1 MTEKESMKQK
11 KAISILVLCIAAIS
25 AVAAASGIFSVQGP
39 GPYQYESI
47 RGQTVTIYG
56 KGLYHHMSAEVAIQG
71 IAQDYVT
78 LFIGVP
84 LLLIALFTARK
95 GSMRGRF
102 LLAGTLGY
110 FLVTYLF
117 YLVMGMYNL
126 LFLAYAF
133 ILGAS
138 FFAFTMTMLSFDV
151 SKLPVYFSEDTPVKF
166 TGGFLIF
173 NAFAI
178 GLLWLSIVVPPLING
193 SIYPKELEH
202 YTTLIVQGMDLG
214 LLLPLAVVSGVL
226 LLRQTPSGYL
236 LGPVYFVFLSLLMT
250 ALTAKIIAMGMH
262 GYNIIPVIFIIPTFN
277 LIAITGS
284 VLLLRNTNNAK
295 IIADQAN
302 T

>member
-1 MTEKESMKQK
+1 MKQTK
-11 KAISILVLCIAAIS
+11 TITILVFCIAAIS
-25 AVAAASGIFSVQGP
+25 AVAAAAGIFSGQGP
-39 GPYQYESI
+39 GTYEYESI
-47 RGQTVTIYG
+47 RGQIVTIYG
-56 KGLYHHMSAEVAIQG
+56 KGLYQHMSAEVAIQG

-84 LLLIALFTARK
+84 LLLISLFLAGK
-95 GSMRGRF
+95 GSVKGRF

-117 YLVMGMYNL
+117 YLAMGMYNP

-133 ILGAS
+133 LMGAS
-138 FFAFTMTMLSFDV
+138 FFAFTIIMLSFDV
-151 SKLPVYFSEDTPVKF
+151 DILPAAFCANTPVKF

-178 GLLWLSIVVPPLING
+178 AFLWLSIVVPPLIEG
-193 SIYPKELEH
+193 SIYPKGLEH

-226 LLRQTPSGYL
+226 LIRKKPFGYL
-236 LGPVYFVFLSLLMT
+236 LGPAYLIFLSLLMT
-250 ALTAKIIAMGMH
+250 ALTAKITAMGMR

-277 LIAITGS
+277 LLSIICSILLIKNIKIAKTS
-284 VLLLRNTNNAK
+284 
-295 IIADQAN
+295 
-302 T
+302 